1 MFDASR
7 GPPRATMNSCP
18 LCAADGGLTIHRDAL
33 LRVVRV
39 TDTPEHPAFYRV
51 ILNAHVAEFS
61 TLAAPERARLMEAV
75 VAVERVL
82 IAALRPTKI
91 NLASLGNVVPHL
103 HWHVIARFEDDAQ
116 FPAPIWAAAQR
127 SRPAAALQALQAQL
141 PALDEKVGV
150 ALASVA

>member
-1 MFDASR
+1 M
-7 GPPRATMNSCP
+7 
-18 LCAADGGLTIHRDAL
+18 IHRDAL

-61 TLAAPERARLMEAV
+61 ALAAPERARLMDAV

-82 IAALRPTKI
+82 IGALRPAKI

-127 SRPAAALQALQAQL
+127 NRATQALQALQAQL
-141 PALDEKVGV
+141 PALDGQLARAV
-150 ALASVA
+150 ASVG